1 MNSARTF
8 PTRFQGQWLEC
19 HTAEDAAAV
28 QRAGDILCE
37 LAPRPASADERIDLT
52 LALFRYGRYRAAIS
66 LRRRIL
72 GA

>member
-19 HTAEDAAAV
+19 HSPQDSAAV
-28 QRAGDILCE
+28 QRAGDILCD
-37 LAPRPASADERIDLT
+37 LAPRPTSDEERIDLT

-66 LRRRIL
+66 LRRRL
-72 GA
+72 ACA